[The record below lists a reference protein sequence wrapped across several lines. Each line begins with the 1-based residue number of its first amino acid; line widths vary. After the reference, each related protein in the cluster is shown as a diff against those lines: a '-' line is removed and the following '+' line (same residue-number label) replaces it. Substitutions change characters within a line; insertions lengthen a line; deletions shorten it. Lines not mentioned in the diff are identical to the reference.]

1 MSSEES
7 ERILTPQLSAHMF
20 ALAGRRQIQFGD
32 GFRRLLT
39 NEWRRRGD
47 WGGGRGDS
55 HLCEPKSEAE
65 RDPQTPSYEVVQ
77 DNESKVCVT

>member
-1 MSSEES
+1 
-7 ERILTPQLSAHMF
+7 MF
-20 ALAGRRQIQFGD
+20 ALVGRRQIQFGD
-32 GFRRLLT
+32 GNRRLLT
-39 NEWRRRGD
+39 NEWRRKRGD
-47 WGGGRGDS
+47 WGGEGCDS